1 MGTERG
7 GAPGRGCGAA
17 EGLCGGAG
25 AAESLLGPL
34 TATATRG
41 LVSMAPMG
49 YFSQTWEQLIIQVS
63 IVSSW
68 EV

>member
-1 MGTERG
+1 MGMERG

-17 EGLCGGAG
+17 GGLCGGAG
-25 AAESLLGPL
+25 AAESLLGPS

-41 LVSMAPMG
+41 LVSVAPMG
-49 YFSQTWEQLIIQVS
+49 HFSQTWEQPAVQAS

>member
-1 MGTERG
+1 MGMERG

-17 EGLCGGAG
+17 GGSCGGAG
-25 AAESLLGPL
+25 AAESLLGPS

-41 LVSMAPMG
+41 LVSMVPMG
-49 YFSQTWEQLIIQVS
+49 HFSQTWEQLIIQAS